1 MDSQQKRKI
10 QKNINNLQSKN
21 STKKTL
27 SKIFKLKKVQQQKYV
42 MFNDEK
48 IIVITLKKYLKKDHL
63 NYHSYL

>member
-1 MDSQQKRKI
+1 MDSQQKHKI

-48 IIVITLKKYLKKDHL
+48 IIVITLKKYLKKIT
-63 NYHSYL
+63 